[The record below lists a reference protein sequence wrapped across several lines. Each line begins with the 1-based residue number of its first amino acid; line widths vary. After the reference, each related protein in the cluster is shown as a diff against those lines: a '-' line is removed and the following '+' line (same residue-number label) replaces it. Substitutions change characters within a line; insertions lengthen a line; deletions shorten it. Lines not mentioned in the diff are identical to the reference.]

1 MLIQRKRVFS
11 LMLALLLSLTVQR
24 PALAALDPSD
34 AGAVTVREWAAMLL
48 CTFGDDEETR
58 ADQDCLV
65 EAYRRGWLSLSGV
78 LAPDA
83 ALCRGALY
91 ESAFAAGDL
100 PVYDWSLYP
109 GGAPLSGYENC
120 LRIGAEL
127 GLCPSGADPL
137 EIVTRSEAAALLH
150 ALQAQ
155 DLEVM
160 EPPMLSW
167 LSIQNDAGADL
178 NDYLLE
184 LQSVPGP
191 ILERFRVEG
200 WTFVVDTRH
209 LAELG
214 RKYRV
219 SCTGATEP
227 GEKRIYVASPS
238 AVLHEFGH
246 FLDYVLDY
254 PSKSEGLYEEEAEA
268 AAVFLRDYAL
278 TGERE
283 YFAEYFACYLRAG
296 NDMERAAEMERLTPQ
311 TYGWFAALEKN
322 GWGCEVS

>member
-11 LMLALLLSLTVQR
+11 FMLVLLLSLTVQR

-109 GGAPLSGYENC
+109 GGAPLSDYENC

-127 GLCPSGADPL
+127 DLCPSGADPSQTTL
-137 EIVTRSEAAALLH
+137 APWQQFCIGML
-150 ALQAQ
+150 
-155 DLEVM
+155 DL
-160 EPPMLSW
+160 
-167 LSIQNDAGADL
+167 AKRG
-178 NDYLLE
+178 
-184 LQSVPGP
+184 
-191 ILERFRVEG
+191 G
-200 WTFVVDTRH
+200 WN
-209 LAELG
+209 G
-214 RKYRV
+214 
-219 SCTGATEP
+219 
-227 GEKRIYVASPS
+227 
-238 AVLHEFGH
+238 
-246 FLDYVLDY
+246 
-254 PSKSEGLYEEEAEA
+254 
-268 AAVFLRDYAL
+268 
-278 TGERE
+278 
-283 YFAEYFACYLRAG
+283 
-296 NDMERAAEMERLTPQ
+296 
-311 TYGWFAALEKN
+311 TY
-322 GWGCEVS
+322 

>member
-1 MLIQRKRVFS
+1 VISMEVNVMLIQRKRVFS

-24 PALAALDPSD
+24 PALAALDPSEAD
-34 AGAVTVREWAAMLL
+34 TVTVREWAVMLL

-65 EAYRRGWLSLSGV
+65 EAYRRGGLSLSGA

-100 PVYDWSLYP
+100 PGYDWSLAP
-109 GGAPLSGYENC
+109 GGAPLSAYANC

-127 GLCPSGADPL
+127 GLCPGGADPL

-160 EPPMLSW
+160 EPPMLSG

-200 WTFVVDTRH
+200 
-209 LAELG
+209 
-214 RKYRV
+214 
-219 SCTGATEP
+219 
-227 GEKRIYVASPS
+227 
-238 AVLHEFGH
+238 
-246 FLDYVLDY
+246 
-254 PSKSEGLYEEEAEA
+254 
-268 AAVFLRDYAL
+268 
-278 TGERE
+278 
-283 YFAEYFACYLRAG
+283 
-296 NDMERAAEMERLTPQ
+296 
-311 TYGWFAALEKN
+311 
-322 GWGCEVS
+322 

>member
-1 MLIQRKRVFS
+1 MLIQRKRVFF
-11 LMLALLLSLTVQR
+11 LMLALLLSLMVQR

-34 AGAVTVREWAAMLL
+34 ADTVTAREWAAMLW
-48 CTFGDDEETR
+48 CTFGDAEEDWT
-58 ADQDCLV
+58 DQDCLV
-65 EAYRRGWLSLSGV
+65 EAYRRGWLSLSGI

-83 ALCRGALY
+83 ALCRGVLY

-109 GGAPLSGYENC
+109 GGAPLSDYENC

-127 GLCPSGADPL
+127 GLCPSEADPL

-150 ALQAQ
+150 AIQAR
-155 DLEVM
+155 DLEVT

-167 LSIQNDAGADL
+167 LPIQNDAGADL
-178 NDYLLE
+178 NGYLLE
-184 LQSVPGP
+184 LQSVPRP
-191 ILERFRVEG
+191 ILERFRSEG

-227 GEKRIYVASPS
+227 GEKRIYVATPS

-246 FLDYVLDY
+246 FLDDVLDY
-254 PSKSEGLYEEEAEA
+254 PSESDGLYEEEAEA

-283 YFAEYFACYLRAG
+283 YFAEYFACFLRAG
-296 NDMERAAEMERLTPQ
+296 NDTERSAEMELLTPR
-311 TYGWFAALEKN
+311 TYCWFATLEKN
-322 GWGCEVS
+322 GWSCAAS

>member
-24 PALAALDPSD
+24 PALATLDPSD

-48 CTFGDDEETR
+48 CTFGDDEGNW

-65 EAYRRGWLSLSGV
+65 EAYRRGWLSLSSV

-109 GGAPLSGYENC
+109 GGTPLSGYENC

-150 ALQAQ
+150 ALQNR
-155 DLEVM
+155 DLEVT

-227 GEKRIYVASPS
+227 G
-238 AVLHEFGH
+238 G
-246 FLDYVLDY
+246 
-254 PSKSEGLYEEEAEA
+254 EAD
-268 AAVFLRDYAL
+268 LR
-278 TGERE
+278 G
-283 YFAEYFACYLRAG
+283 
-296 NDMERAAEMERLTPQ
+296 
-311 TYGWFAALEKN
+311 
-322 GWGCEVS
+322 VSQRGPP

>member
-48 CTFGDDEETR
+48 CTFGDDEEDR

-83 ALCRGALY
+83 TLCRGALY

-109 GGAPLSGYENC
+109 GGTPLSDYENC

-127 GLCPSGADPL
+127 GLCPGEADPL

-150 ALQAQ
+150 ALQTRN
-155 DLEVM
+155 LEVT

-167 LSIQNDAGADL
+167 LPIQNDAGADL

-191 ILERFRVEG
+191 ILERFRAEG

-219 SCTGATEP
+219 SCTGATET
-227 GEKRIYVASPS
+227 GKKRVYVATFS

-246 FLDYVLDY
+246 FLDNALDY
-254 PSKSEGLYEEEAEA
+254 PSKSERLYEEEAEA

-278 TGERE
+278 TSERE
-283 YFAEYFACYLRAG
+283 YFAEYFACYLRAR
-296 NDMERAAEMERLTPQ
+296 NDTERASEMERLTPR
-311 TYGWFAALEKN
+311 TYGYFCHLADN
-322 GWGCEVS
+322 GWAIG